1 VWRLSKLDIRGFKSF
16 ADQSQLVFPE
26 GITAVVGPN
35 GCGKSN
41 ISDAIVWALGE
52 QSTTVLRAQRMKDV
66 IFQGSASRKAT
77 GIAEVTLHLTS
88 QDEGDAAAAE
98 DAGDALFPLGSEV
111 QEEELTITRRLY
123 QSGDSEYLLNGDKCL
138 LREIKEKLM
147 GTGLGTRACFTIEQ
161 GRIDQILSA
170 SPLERRTPI
179 EEAAGISLYRRR
191 RHGTN
196 LKLEATS
203 QDLSRVEDI
212 VAEVARQM
220 RSLKRQAG
228 RAERY
233 RTLRGRLHLLEQRW
247 FAISLHRA
255 ETDTEISAAALEAAR
270 LGEATAHDAL
280 EESTA
285 AWERARRM
293 WRERRQEEAAGRQR
307 LYNAQVEFERAKSES
322 TRQRDRAQFAEGR
335 LDELND
341 KIATLCGL
349 EQTAEEPAARRQA
362 AEAAIAA
369 AQGDLESAR
378 EAENEARA
386 ALDAA
391 STALTEA
398 RREWRERRAV
408 ENRRRQALYEGQM
421 KRERT
426 RSDAARQN
434 DRAEA
439 ATERAGELA
448 RTLQERQA
456 AREGRAQV
464 VEDQRAAALQAE
476 EAVRLAERQL
486 QEAQERLD
494 PLLHLEETE
503 SQADDGGD
511 TTLELRPLASRIDV
525 GEELGGAVALVL
537 GQRLR
542 VPVLDDDE
550 AQGAWMEAVGDR
562 RGLSRG
568 LRAPEETAGA
578 VAAPDEAVLGALADG
593 VQGHDALATAVAAD
607 LLRNTWVVADREA
620 ALRLGG
626 SHPDHGFVD
635 RAGTLWVRGAEIVAR
650 NDSSASQLIAES
662 ARESVRLQIDR
673 SETRTS
679 ETRSSL
685 PPAEIAAARLD
696 AERAEAGVRAARS
709 HAIAVARE
717 AASGAAMLRQ
727 HDGELERLG
736 CEIEGQ
742 QRAESAAREAA
753 ARLQTQAEE
762 LHSRCQELEAEIE
775 AGTQGDTVED
785 KEVTALESALAEV
798 RKRVDEAQGRRGQ
811 LATHVAE
818 LERLDREVRSLSRA
832 AREARASVEESERSA
847 EAAQGKCRELEAEI
861 EGQAR
866 VDIEEEAELAGLEAA
881 VAAAR
886 GAQERSQARRTSA
899 EVHAAE
905 VRVARQHLHGQVRE
919 RLDVEPAQLLRDAE
933 VTRDPDL
940 DELSE
945 EEATVAG
952 MDVPTLQSEIRE
964 VRAAIDRLGPVN
976 LVAYEDFRKQEG
988 RFGELDGQRRDL
1000 VGAAS
1005 NLREAIR
1012 KIDSECVQRFS
1023 DAFEAIDGYFN
1034 RIFRQL
1040 FGGGRA
1046 GMRLEDP
1053 DDPLNSGIE
1062 IVAQP
1067 PGKSL
1072 QSIRLMSGGERSMI
1086 ALALMFAIFEYHP
1099 APFCILDEADAALDE
1114 RNVGRFVQALHRF
1127 QERAQFIMITHNKR
1141 SMEIADLLY
1150 GVTMEESGVSK
1161 LVSVALN

>member
-1 VWRLSKLDIRGFKSF
+1 VWRLSRLDIRGFKSF
-16 ADQSQLVFPE
+16 ADQSELVFPE

-88 QDEGDAAAAE
+88 SREETEESSADAE
-98 DAGDALFPLGSEV
+98 ALFPLGGNIE
-111 QEEELTITRRLY
+111 EEELTITRRLY
-123 QSGDSEYLLNGDKCL
+123 RSGESEYLLNGEKCL

-191 RHGTN
+191 RHATN
-196 LKLEATS
+196 LKLEATA

-233 RTLRGRLHLLEQRW
+233 RTLRGQLHLLEQRW

-255 ETDTEISAAALEAAR
+255 ETDTEVAAAALEAAR
-270 LGEATAHDAL
+270 LGEQTAHEAL
-280 EESTA
+280 ERSTA
-285 AWERARRM
+285 AWEHGRRV
-293 WRERRQEEAAGRQR
+293 WRERRQQEAAGRQR
-307 LYNAQVEFERAKSES
+307 LYNAQVELERARSES
-322 TRQRDRAQFAEGR
+322 ARQRDRAQFAEGR
-335 LDELND
+335 LDELD
-341 KIATLCGL
+341 RKIAGLCGI
-349 EQTAEEPAARRQA
+349 EEVAEDAQARRRAAEEAIGAAR
-362 AEAAIAA
+362 AELDA
-369 AQGDLESAR
+369 AR
-378 EAENEARA
+378 EAEDKARA
-386 ALDAA
+386 ALEAA
-391 STALTEA
+391 NVALTEA

-408 ENRRRQALYEGQM
+408 ENRRRQTLYEAQM
-421 KRERT
+421 QRERA
-426 RSDAARQN
+426 RSEAARHT
-434 DRAEA
+434 DRAASADDRVRELEHA
-439 ATERAGELA
+439 LAERK
-448 RTLQERQA
+448 A
-456 AREGRAQV
+456 AREHRAQV

-494 PLLHLEETE
+494 PLMHLKEAAEKAA
-503 SQADDGGD
+503 QD
-511 TTLELRPLASRIDV
+511 TDSTVELRPLAARIQV
-525 GEELGGAVALVL
+525 EESLGGAVALVL

-542 VPVLDDDE
+542 VPMLDDDE
-550 AQGAWMEAVGDR
+550 QEGAWMDAVAER

-568 LRAPEETAGA
+568 LRAPRSGIAPE
-578 VAAPDEAVLGALADG
+578 AAPDPAVLSALG
-593 VQGHDALATAVAAD
+593 DAVEGRDAIASAIAAD
-607 LLRNTWVVADREA
+607 LLRNTWVVADREE
-620 ALRLGG
+620 ALRLGRE
-626 SHPDHGFVD
+626 HPGHGFVD
-635 RAGTLWVRGAEIVAR
+635 TAGSLWVRGAEIVAR
-650 NDSSASQLIAES
+650 NDASAAQLIADS
-662 ARESVRLQIDR
+662 SRDSLKLQVDR
-673 SETRTS
+673 GDRGEAGG
-679 ETRSSL
+679 SSL
-685 PPAEIAAARLD
+685 PSVEIAAARLD
-696 AERAEAGVRAARS
+696 VERAEAGVRAARS
-709 HAIAVARE
+709 HATAVARE
-717 AASGAAMLRQ
+717 AASGDNALRQ
-727 HDGELERLG
+727 IDGELERIG
-736 CEIEGQ
+736 REIEAQ
-742 QRAESAAREAA
+742 QKAGETARETS
-753 ARLQTQAEE
+753 ARLEEQAEDLDGRCRE
-762 LHSRCQELEAEIE
+762 LQAKID

-785 KEVTALESALAEV
+785 REVTALESGVAEA
-798 RKRVDEAQGRRGQ
+798 RGRVDEAQTHRSRLG
-811 LATHVAE
+811 AHVAE
-818 LERLDREVRSLSRA
+818 LDRLDREVRGLGRA
-832 AREARASVEESERSA
+832 AEEARASVGASDRAA
-847 EAAQGKCRELEAEI
+847 EQAEQKCRDLEAEI
-861 EGQAR
+861 DGQQR
-866 VDIEEEAELAGLEAA
+866 VDVEEEAEIAGLEAA

-886 GAQERSQARRTSA
+886 QAQEQAQSRRTTA

-905 VRVARQHLHGQVRE
+905 VRVARQHLHEQVRE
-919 RLDVEPAQLLRDAE
+919 RLDVEPAQLLREAAVAE
-933 VTRDPDL
+933 DRDP
-940 DELSE
+940 ETLSE
-945 EEATVAG
+945 EEAAVEA
-952 MDVPTLQSEIRE
+952 MDVPTLQAEIRE
-964 VRAAIDRLGPVN
+964 VRASIDRLGPVN
-976 LVAYEDFRKQEG
+976 LVAYEDFRQQES
-988 RFGELDGQRRDL
+988 RFTDLDGQRRDL

-1012 KIDSECVQRFS
+1012 KIDTECVQRFT

-1062 IVAQP
+1062 IMAQP